1 MNAPHAMLVG
11 EKMVSPLETATL
23 GGAVD
28 LGSNMKVDR
37 IPPGLVPAGGSL
49 YLTRETIPDALQREH
64 TLAPGRWGVLH
75 VLEGSILF
83 VNLTTGDE
91 RLAEA
96 PGTIVIH
103 PGVPHKVVVPGPL
116 TCRIDFFRD
125 PGE

>member
-1 MNAPHAMLVG
+1 
-11 EKMVSPLETATL
+11 
-23 GGAVD
+23 
-28 LGSNMKVDR
+28 MKVDR

-49 YLTRETIPDALQREH
+49 DFTRETIPDALQREH
-64 TLAPGRWGVLH
+64 TLGPGYWGVLH
-75 VLEGSILF
+75 VIEGSILF

-96 PGTIVIH
+96 PDNIVIH
-103 PGVPHKVVVPGPL
+103 PGVSHKVVVPGPL

>member
-1 MNAPHAMLVG
+1 M
-11 EKMVSPLETATL
+11 
-23 GGAVD
+23 D
-28 LGSNMKVDR
+28 LGSNRRVDR

-49 YLTRETIPDALQREH
+49 NFTKDTIPDALRREH
-64 TLAPGRWGVLH
+64 TLAPVRWGVLY
-75 VLEGSILF
+75 VIEGSILF
-83 VNLTTGDE
+83 MDLATGGE

-96 PGTIVIH
+96 PDTIAIH